1 MPPPS
6 PTAQSDAL
14 AVLSRFQVDG
24 QTLRVGGNWQELLR
38 LLGHEGEGTVTLVL
52 DGERPLAVDTTL
64 AEVKLTRAAAR
75 ALQQLGPW
83 TAIRPARDGSVELHL
98 ERAVPEQL
106 PADLNAYL
114 PLLQQLAAGAPPGP
128 EVARLVDEAID
139 VWKRPGFD
147 TFVSLPRLRFQPFPY
162 QLQAAASV
170 LRRMRGRAI
179 LADEVGLGKTI
190 EAGLVLS
197 ELSLRSQAEHVLI
210 LVPTG
215 LVEQWT
221 EELDRKF
228 GLPYLAYGSAA
239 WQQTERALQAPI
251 LIVPLAAAR
260 RAPLRDALAGVSWD
274 LVIVDEAHRLKNPQT
289 ASARLVKALRTR
301 RMLLLTATPVENR
314 LEDLFHLVT
323 LVRPGQLGTLQQ
335 FRTRYGPTPSGEAA
349 RDVAGL
355 QAQMRQV
362 MVRHRRS
369 EVALMLPRRLAET
382 LRIAPQPE
390 EAAVYAL
397 VSERVRAQAQDAS
410 HTQVFALRS
419 VQRLAGSSWRALA
432 PTLQKMGWPDLAQ
445 RAASMAVTSKAQTLR
460 ELLRRH
466 HARGEK
472 VVVFTAFRETLSYLV
487 ELAAADDLPAA
498 VYHGSLSRREKDAAI
513 AAFRSELPVL
523 LTTEAAGEGRNLQF
537 CHVMINYDLPWNP
550 MQIEQRLGRIH
561 RIGQEHDVL
570 LTNLVTRDTIEDHI
584 LRVLESKVNLF
595 ELVIGELDMILGR
608 VDDDF
613 DFESF
618 VFQAYVSSR
627 SDHEFATRLDDLGE
641 QLTRARREYLGDR
654 ERVDQLVPA
663 PAEES
668 A

>member
-1 MPPPS
+1 MTLPS
-6 PTAQSDAL
+6 PTTKPAEP
-14 AVLSRFQVDG
+14 AVLSRLHIDG
-24 QTLRVGGNWQELLR
+24 QTLRVVGNWQELLH
-38 LLGHEGEGTVTLVL
+38 LLGREDGATVTLAL
-52 DGERPLAVDTTL
+52 EGERPLTVDT
-64 AEVKLTRAAAR
+64 ASPEVKLTSSATR

-83 TAIRPARDGSVELHL
+83 VAIRPAGDGSADLRL

-106 PADLNAYL
+106 PTDLNGYL
-114 PLLQQLAAGAPPGP
+114 PLLQQLAQGAPSAPA
-128 EVARLVDEAID
+128 VAQLVDEAID

-239 WQQTERALQAPI
+239 WEQTERALQAPI

-289 ASARLVKALRTR
+289 ASAKVVKSLRTR

-323 LVRPGQLGTLQQ
+323 LIRPGQLGSLQQ

-349 RDVAGL
+349 RDMAGL

-369 EVALMLPRRLAET
+369 EVTLMLPRRLAET

-390 EAAVYAL
+390 EAALYTL
-397 VSERVRAQAQDAS
+397 VSERVRAQAREAS
-410 HTQVFALRS
+410 HTQVFALRA

-445 RAASMAVTSKAQTLR
+445 RAASMAVTSKARTLE
-460 ELLRRH
+460 ELLRRY
-466 HARGEK
+466 HASGEK
-472 VVVFTAFRETLSYLV
+472 VVVFTAFRESLSYLV
-487 ELAAADDLPAA
+487 ELAAAGGLPAA

-513 AAFRSELPVL
+513 AAFRGDLPVL

-570 LTNLVTRDTIEDHI
+570 LTNLVTRDTVEDHI
-584 LRVLESKVNLF
+584 LRVLETKVNLF

-608 VDDDF
+608 IDDDF

-627 SDHEFATRLDDLGE
+627 SDQEFTTRLDELGE
-641 QLTRARREYLGDR
+641 QLTRARRDYLGDR
-654 ERVDQLVPA
+654 ERVDQLVPV